1 MAFRPVALVC
11 AENASDEHVDQLP
24 TTPAGSNKLKID
36 MTPNGGG
43 ARRKR
48 NAKNGSKNGS
58 CSVRFREKRLENGS
72 KRKKRT
78 ENAAIFLKLNAR
90 FNDALHA
97 GLQIKYMERYIMSVA
112 CCAHAGPLC
121 MSVRADLAPPPPPPS
136 CDGID
141 AIRFTV
147 TETASAAPAAL
158 RQLAVY

>member
-1 MAFRPVALVC
+1 
-11 AENASDEHVDQLP
+11 
-24 TTPAGSNKLKID
+24 
-36 MTPNGGG
+36 
-43 ARRKR
+43 
-48 NAKNGSKNGS
+48 
-58 CSVRFREKRLENGS
+58 
-72 KRKKRT
+72 
-78 ENAAIFLKLNAR
+78 
-90 FNDALHA
+90 
-97 GLQIKYMERYIMSVA
+97 MSVA